1 MLESLVHQTWDL
13 SLSWGPGISSP
24 HLRPGSGHFW
34 QVLVNRKM
42 SDEQLS
48 RIRRTKTARAALSSD
63 NQYLNNL
70 SLAIYKWHST
80 CKSLNFCFY
89 PNIIQKIT
97 HMIKIKYIK
106 IVYKYIQNI
115 MSQENVGGN
124 IMMIFE
130 LKINIYTSIFT
141 SLCTYML
148 EYLFLLLS
156 FLYKVTFP
164 TFIK

>member
-1 MLESLVHQTWDL
+1 
-13 SLSWGPGISSP
+13 
-24 HLRPGSGHFW
+24 
-34 QVLVNRKM
+34 
-42 SDEQLS
+42 
-48 RIRRTKTARAALSSD
+48 
-63 NQYLNNL
+63 
-70 SLAIYKWHST
+70 
-80 CKSLNFCFY
+80 
-89 PNIIQKIT
+89 
-97 HMIKIKYIK
+97 MIKIKYIK

-164 TFIK
+164 PFIK